1 MSENGNGNGNGRPP
15 KYPETQATWEASSQR
30 TASTTSRPNGSTGAP
45 QGYSPTRG
53 RTATIEEPPRQPVR
67 PPPAS
72 PRANEVLQRAP
83 STPVARPAGT
93 PPPVNGRAPDSNR
106 RESPLLD
113 PPPARPTSPRANEPT
128 QDPRSQPARARIIE
142 ALQRDSSATPS
153 GESRPPP
160 TSPPPP
166 QRAPQPPAPRQESRP
181 LPLSARSNEVARQ
194 EPPSAEDPGPTAES
208 RDNPVVRPTPPEA
221 LEELESLQLGV
232 KPSTPEDEELM
243 KAVAFTHFDTSSSE
257 DNLITL
263 LITREDLPQLASQT
277 LVRIKSREDQRSY
290 LGVVVKGPF
299 AEPNAVPAGSTMAI
313 GVVSQG
319 KRMTYTFDYHGRAEV
334 ELLGEET
341 GGGVLEPPRFRPRP
355 QSPVFKLDDEESAR
369 VLGVGGELSMG
380 MVVGYNKMEARIHPR
395 DKAVLPRHTGII
407 GTTGGGKS
415 TTVATLIHRAQT
427 QGIATIIFDV
437 EGEYTH
443 VDRPTE
449 HPAMLEALRRRGQR
463 AEGVKDLHIHHLTGR
478 SSLNPRHRNLR
489 PFSLAFSSLSP
500 YALAEILEM
509 SDAQQERFLKAYD
522 VTKMLLE
529 DFNIFPTTP
538 EEHRAALDVD
548 ELSTGYPRMTI
559 QHVLDVVSAYL
570 YSLSDEGRTE
580 TRSRSR
586 SSRRDAEEA
595 APSEEPVSRGP
606 TLYSEFRANPGRVMA
621 RVMAQTSRNEIS
633 WRALASKLHR
643 LRRLNIFDVGN
654 TPKVDYEA
662 MLTPGRVSVIDLSD
676 TDSPQLNNL
685 VIADILRGL
694 QETQEARYTRA
705 SAKGQDV
712 TPVLIVIEEAHE
724 FLSASRISQMPVLFE
739 QVARIAKRGRKRW
752 LGLVF
757 VTQLPQHLP
766 QEVLGLL
773 NNFIVHKITDSSVI
787 ARMQRAVGG
796 IDESLWNRVSRLAPG
811 QALVSFTQFTR
822 PLMVAVDPAPV
833 KRMLVE

>member
-1 MSENGNGNGNGRPP
+1 MGNDPASLAGSRFPPGPRQDSRPLPGVPRPNEALQRPP
-15 KYPETQATWEASSQR
+15 
-30 TASTTSRPNGSTGAP
+30 
-45 QGYSPTRG
+45 SPP
-53 RTATIEEPPRQPVR
+53 IPRQEAL
-67 PPPAS
+67 PPPANGRTHDS
-72 PRANEVLQRAP
+72 LRREPPPPSNLQNTRPVPPGHRSNEALP
-83 STPVARPAGT
+83 GT
-93 PPPVNGRAPDSNR
+93 PPQD
-106 RESPLLD
+106 
-113 PPPARPTSPRANEPT
+113 ARS
-128 QDPRSQPARARIIE
+128 RSLQARYAE
-142 ALQRDSSATPS
+142 ALQRDSSAPLP
-153 GESRPPP
+153 GHGRANEVQQRGQYAPAPVQDSRPP
-160 TSPPPP
+160 
-166 QRAPQPPAPRQESRP
+166 AV
-181 LPLSARSNEVARQ
+181 SARANEVSRQ
-194 EPPSAEDPGPTAES
+194 TPPSAEEPAPTADTRGNS
-208 RDNPVVRPTPPEA
+208 ILRPTPPDA
-221 LEELESLQLGV
+221 LEELESLQLSV
-232 KPSTPEDEELM
+232 KPSTPEEEELK

-263 LITREDLPQLASQT
+263 LITREDLHQLASQT

-313 GVVSQG
+313 GVVTQG
-319 KRMTYTFDYHGRAEV
+319 KKVTYTFDYHGRAEV

-341 GGGVLEPPRFRPRP
+341 GGVLEPPRFRPRP
-355 QSPVFKLDDEESAR
+355 QSPVFRLDEEESAR
-369 VLGVGGELSMG
+369 VLGVGGDLCMG
-380 MVVGYNKMEARIHPR
+380 VVVGYDKMEARIHPR

-415 TTVATLIHRAQT
+415 TTVATLIHRAQS

-443 VDRPTE
+443 VDRPTD
-449 HPAMLEALRRRGQR
+449 HPAMLEALRRRGQQ

-478 SSLNPRHRNLR
+478 ASLNPRHRNLR
-489 PFSLAFSSLSP
+489 SFSLAFSSLSP
-500 YALAEILEM
+500 YAIAEILDM
-509 SDAQQERFLKAYD
+509 SDAQHERFLKAYD
-522 VTKMLLE
+522 VTKLLLE
-529 DFNIFPTTP
+529 DFGIFPTSP
-538 EEHRAALDVD
+538 DEHRAALDVD

-570 YSLSDEGRTE
+570 YSLSDEGRAE
-580 TRSRSR
+580 TKSRSR
-586 SSRRDAEEA
+586 GGASRRDASAEDA
-595 APSEEPVSRGP
+595 LPSEELPHRGP
-606 TLYSEFRANPGRVMA
+606 SLFSEFRNNPGRVMA
-621 RVMAQTSRNEIS
+621 RVMAQSSKNEIS
-633 WRALASKLHR
+633 WKALASKLHR

-654 TPKVDYEA
+654 VPKVDHEA

-685 VIADILRGL
+685 VIADILRGI
-694 QETQEARYTRA
+694 QETQEARYSRA
-705 SAKGQDV
+705 NARGQDV

-811 QALVSFTQFTR
+811 QALVSFTQFSR